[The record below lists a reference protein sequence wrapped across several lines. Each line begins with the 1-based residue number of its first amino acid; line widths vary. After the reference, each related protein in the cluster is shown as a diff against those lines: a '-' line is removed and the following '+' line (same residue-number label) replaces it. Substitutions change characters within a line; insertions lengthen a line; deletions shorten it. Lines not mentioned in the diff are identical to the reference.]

1 MKIKKVIKAVKTP
14 KKPLKPI
21 MDNSCHSWNDLFIER
36 VVMGWPTTSQ
46 GMGQLGE
53 GLDIGFTPS
62 IGCITHED
70 MLSMIWWKLFV
81 VCQIYFQLFGLSRV
95 ASSFFSERR

>member
-1 MKIKKVIKAVKTP
+1 
-14 KKPLKPI
+14 
-21 MDNSCHSWNDLFIER
+21 
-36 VVMGWPTTSQ
+36 MGWPTTSQ

-95 ASSFFSERR
+95 ASSFFSVLVCETAKDVKNKKMLI